1 MREAFQ
7 MGKQLNEVP
16 AGCRHTPASSINSLH
31 FFANQKTFPLF
42 PVPLIKPDLQFSC

>member
-16 AGCRHTPASSINSLH
+16 AGCRHTCASSINSLH
-31 FFANQKTFPLF
+31 FLQIKKTFSLF
-42 PVPLIKPDLQFSC
+42 SVPLIKPELQSSC